1 MSMIDPHSQA
11 RMENQNFLK
20 KIVEIL
26 IFPYDGYDICLKK
39 KDIIFIIFVKIF
51 DIFLIFPS
59 KFLYKFLQI

>member
-39 KDIIFIIFVKIF
+39 KGYNFHNLRQNF
-51 DIFLIFPS
+51 
-59 KFLYKFLQI
+59 